1 MSHWV
6 QFATSGITWGLA
18 LSLVIAPLVFFLV
31 KRAGSFR
38 GRGPLSWALLS
49 VVATAYLS
57 FLGFFTQSPLSG
69 KCSTDPLRLTLG
81 NSVMRALP
89 KWEGLG
95 LTEILVSHEFLQ
107 IAGNVALLMPVGLF
121 WVLALKGKPLGAT
134 VAGFVVSLTIEIL
147 QITGLMGV
155 LGCAHRIMDV
165 DDLLTNTL
173 GALIASTLAYMLKPA
188 ETK

>member
-1 MSHWV
+1 MNHWV
-6 QFATSGITWGLA
+6 QFATSGIIWGLA
-18 LSLVIAPLVFFLV
+18 LSLVIAPLVYFLV

-38 GRGPLSWALLS
+38 GRGPLPWALL
-49 VVATAYLS
+49 TI
-57 FLGFFTQSPLSG
+57 
-69 KCSTDPLRLTLG
+69 G

-173 GALIASTLAYMLKPA
+173 GALIASTLAYTLKPA